1 MTTVRKLLLILPLAA
16 FTVSPALAQ
25 TEAPKPVK
33 PATTSSTHHH
43 KRAHH
48 TKAHHTAT
56 PAPAK
61 SASG

>member
-33 PATTSSTHHH
+33 PATSSTHHH

-48 TKAHHTAT
+48 TKAHHNAT

>member
-25 TEAPKPVK
+25 SEAPKPVK
-33 PATTSSTHHH
+33 PATTHHHH

-48 TKAHHTAT
+48 TKAHSTAT

-61 SASG
+61 SAG